1 MLNLDRLSKS
11 SSEENTRLFTE
22 EEIENFYKNFV
33 GDISEKPE
41 TEQQLFQLQK
51 KYLTTRD
58 MKYWNDMLLI
68 CFNYFKSCLLKTI
81 TGSKF
86 IEHEKVLDASVH
98 AAISFMTQYLKN
110 KNFIVGA
117 SFAGMATWKIFEG
130 KRLIAESPGNEVSLN
145 SIIDEAS
152 HKELNDIISD
162 DSYVSEF
169 DDFREPLFDVFKRVM
184 NELRDVGALDSRT
197 YLLVNFYLLLN
208 FRGPKNR
215 HSIPMFLNTWASDY
229 VTKSVCEETLLEIN
243 KRMRYECT

>member
-11 SSEENTRLFTE
+11 SSEENMRLFTE

-41 TEQQLFQLQK
+41 TEQQLFNLQK

-98 AAISFMTQYLKN
+98 AAISFMTQY
-110 KNFIVGA
+110 
-117 SFAGMATWKIFEG
+117 S
-130 KRLIAESPGNEVSLN
+130 
-145 SIIDEAS
+145 
-152 HKELNDIISD
+152 
-162 DSYVSEF
+162 
-169 DDFREPLFDVFKRVM
+169 
-184 NELRDVGALDSRT
+184 
-197 YLLVNFYLLLN
+197 
-208 FRGPKNR
+208 
-215 HSIPMFLNTWASDY
+215 
-229 VTKSVCEETLLEIN
+229 
-243 KRMRYECT
+243 